1 MATYLDWLALHS
13 SILDRYIRGE
23 EEIAAGMIRGAYTD
37 AVQQLSTMGMTTV
50 TDAEREA
57 VLAAILAALV
67 ARIQNS
73 WGTMQE
79 RIANVAYW
87 DQDERAEVM
96 LAGAERN
103 SPEFQMVLAIV
114 AAQVVQ
120 GMAAGR
126 WWQRQ
131 AQWAAD
137 SFGQQVRLGAAAREA
152 MSATIARI
160 MGTTTS
166 ASAFYRS
173 PTGEVLRRAA
183 VAGGVM
189 ASTERNVRALVS
201 MTTLKSVADMNRM
214 MMLANPGM
222 FEAIQHV
229 SVLDDRTTEVCH
241 AYDGKVF
248 SLPGFVPIG
257 HSLAYGSGVP
267 RHWNCRSAEMPIVR
281 SSDFFSR
288 APARWDYYKWAE
300 KQTDTVKKQI
310 MGVRQYRAYK
320 AGALS
325 LRETVS
331 LASSAV
337 LQQNSRTKSTF
348 IG

>member
-1 MATYLDWLALHS
+1 MSTYLDWLALHS
-13 SILDRYIRGE
+13 SVLDRYIKGE
-23 EEIAAGMIRGAYTD
+23 QEIAAGMVREAYTD
-37 AVQQLSTMGMTTV
+37 VVQQLAVMDMNTV

-57 VLAAILAALV
+57 VLAAILAALT
-67 ARIQNS
+67 ARIQNA

-79 RIANVAYW
+79 RIARVAYW

-96 LAGAERN
+96 LEGAERH
-103 SPEFQMVLAIV
+103 SPTQQMVLAIV
-114 AAQVVQ
+114 AAQIIQ

-131 AQWAAD
+131 AQAAAD
-137 SFGQQVRLGAAAREA
+137 TFGQQVRLGAASRET

-160 MGTTTS
+160 MGTTTG
-166 ASAFYRS
+166 AQAFYRS
-173 PTGEVLRRAA
+173 ATGEVVRRAA
-183 VAGGVM
+183 LVGG
-189 ASTERNVRALVS
+189 ALAATERNVRALVA
-201 MTTLKSVADMNRM
+201 MATLKSTADMNRM

-229 SVLDDRTTEVCH
+229 SVLDDRTTEVCN

-248 SLPGFVPIG
+248 LLPGFEPIG

-267 RHWNCRSAEMPIVR
+267 RHWNCRSAEMPIIR

-288 APARWDYYKWAE
+288 APAQWDYYKWVD
-300 KQTDTVKKQI
+300 KQPDVAKKQI

-320 AGALS
+320 AGTLS
-325 LRETVS
+325 LRESVS

-337 LQQNSRTKSTF
+337 LKPILRTKSTF
-348 IG
+348 LG